1 MGYVL
6 RVRFA
11 AFFAGAAVA
20 SAGGLYLLRK
30 DYQIAHQSLSQQMND
45 VYESLNGRI
54 SALERLKEVERL
66 KQVDTA
72 KHVEATE

>member
-20 SAGGLYLLRK
+20 SAGGLYLLHK
-30 DYQIAHQSLSQQMND
+30 DYQTAHHAMSHQMND

-54 SALERLKEVERL
+54 STLERLKEA
-66 KQVDTA
+66 DAA

>member
-30 DYQIAHQSLSQQMND
+30 DYHTAHHSMSQQMND
-45 VYESLNGRI
+45 VYESLSGRI
-54 SALERLKEVERL
+54 SALERVKEPGA
-66 KQVDTA
+66 A
-72 KHVEATE
+72 KPVEATE

>member
-20 SAGGLYLLRK
+20 SAGGFYFLHK
-30 DYQIAHQSLSQQMND
+30 DYKVAHQSMSQQMND
-45 VYESLNGRI
+45 LYKSLDGRI
-54 SALERLKEVERL
+54 STLEHLKEVEAV
-66 KQVDTA
+66 KP
-72 KHVEATE
+72 VEGAE

>member
-20 SAGGLYLLRK
+20 SAGGFYFLRK
-30 DYQIAHQSLSQQMND
+30 DYQIAHHSMSQQVND

-54 SALERLKEVERL
+54 STLERLKEADAV
-66 KQVDTA
+66 